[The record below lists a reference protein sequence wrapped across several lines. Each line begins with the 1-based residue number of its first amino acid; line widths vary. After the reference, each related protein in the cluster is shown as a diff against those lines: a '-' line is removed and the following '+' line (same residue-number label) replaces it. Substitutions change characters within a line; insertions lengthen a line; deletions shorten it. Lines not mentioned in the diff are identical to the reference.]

1 MKNIFIGLLLITTQY
16 TLGQGKIALTH
27 LTKSELPKGITF
39 KGNLKEAVRWTDK
52 SGVNLVI
59 TCETEEAVSKTAPSE
74 DYREKYLFAHHYLL
88 FEYSIK
94 QTWKVTDY
102 IKECPLDIAADFV
115 KNTFQ
120 VTDLDKDGVGEVW
133 MMYLLTCTGDVSP
146 AEMKIILYEGT
157 QKHAMRGENKVDIG
171 NGEFVGGDYKFDKA
185 FNQAPTVFRDFAK
198 KLWNANVMAKWY

>member
-1 MKNIFIGLLLITTQY
+1 MKNIFIGLLLIAAQY

-27 LTKSELPKGITF
+27 LTKSDIPKGISY
-39 KGNLKEAVRWTDK
+39 KGTLKEAVRWTDE

-88 FEYSIK
+88 FEDSIR

-120 VTDLDKDGVGEVW
+120 VTDLDKDGIAEVW

-146 AEMKIILYEGT
+146 AEMKIIMYEGT

-185 FNQAPTVFRDFAK
+185 FNQAPGAFRDFAM
-198 KLWNANVMAKWY
+198 KLWNANVRAKWY

>member
-88 FEYSIK
+88 FEDSIK

-171 NGEFVGGDYKFDKA
+171 NGEFVGVDYKFDKA

>member
-88 FEYSIK
+88 FEDSIK